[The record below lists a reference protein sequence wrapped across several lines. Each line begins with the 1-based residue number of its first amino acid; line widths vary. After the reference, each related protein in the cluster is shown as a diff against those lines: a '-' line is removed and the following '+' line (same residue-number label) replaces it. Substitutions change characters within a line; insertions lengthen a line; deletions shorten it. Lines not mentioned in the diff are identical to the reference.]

1 MGQVMSSQWLDI
13 DCIGYIRVMGQVM
26 SSQWLDIDCI
36 VLHQSD
42 RTSNEFT
49 IA

>member
-1 MGQVMSSQWLDI
+1 
-13 DCIGYIRVMGQVM
+13 M

-42 RTSNEFT
+42 GSSNEFT
-49 IA
+49 WLSPNFVLVLKVWDMMM

>member
-13 DCIGYIRVMGQVM
+13 DCV
-26 SSQWLDIDCI
+26 

-42 RTSNEFT
+42 GSSNEFT
-49 IA
+49 MA